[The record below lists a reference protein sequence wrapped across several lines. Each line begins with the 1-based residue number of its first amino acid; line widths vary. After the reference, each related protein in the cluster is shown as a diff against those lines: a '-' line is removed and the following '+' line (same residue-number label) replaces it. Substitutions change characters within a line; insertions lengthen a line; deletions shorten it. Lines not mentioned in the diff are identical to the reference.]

1 MLSKSGQL
9 TALPKSK
16 VDNDVET
23 PKLSY
28 ITGRSLKI
36 ISNLQS
42 V

>member
-1 MLSKSGQL
+1 MLLRSGQL
-9 TALPKSK
+9 TELPVLK

-28 ITGRSLKI
+28 ITGRNLKS